1 MISARPETT
10 RSTDQMR
17 RTTLRAAALLA
28 ATTLLVTACGGS
40 DDTTAAPAP
49 VPAAPA
55 APSAPEAPAPA
66 PLPAGD
72 LVGAGATFVN
82 PIFVDWIFEYNQK
95 VNSNANINYQS
106 IGSGGGIRQ
115 FLEQTVDF
123 GASERYLRAEQLQR
137 ARRDRGCDAI
147 QFPIVFGSVT
157 IAFHDAFYD
166 GLILDGTTIGDI
178 FERRITKY
186 NDPKIAALNP
196 GRELRNE
203 DIIPVH
209 RSDGSGTT
217 SVFTTYLDKDSTV
230 EGWTLG
236 NGTEVQWPAGTIGG
250 QGNEGVAAAIQ
261 QNPGALGYLNQAYI
275 LIQGFP
281 QARVVNADGNAV
293 LATLEAT
300 KEGAE
305 VAAIPSTFQF
315 DILDIG
321 GQGFPITGTAWV
333 FVWECGYDETTEALL
348 KDFWTWAVT
357 EGGPLAEELG
367 YVGMGEGLGARVL
380 EAIDRINVL
389 GENGGSR

>member
-1 MISARPETT
+1 MRTPLRSAVA
-10 RSTDQMR
+10 
-17 RTTLRAAALLA
+17 TLAAALIVA
-28 ATTLLVTACGGS
+28 ACSGAEEPQTAPVTA
-40 DDTTAAPAP
+40 TPA
-49 VPAAPA
+49 PAAPA
-55 APSAPEAPAPA
+55 APTEE

-82 PIFVDWIFEYNQK
+82 PIFVDWIFEYANTR
-95 VNSNANINYQS
+95 NPGANINYQS

-123 GASERYLRAEQLQR
+123 GASERYLRAEQLQA

-157 IAFHDAFYD
+157 IAFHDDFYD
-166 GLILDGTTIGDI
+166 GLILDGNAIADI
-178 FERRITKY
+178 FERRITRY
-186 NDPKIAALNP
+186 DDPAIAALNP
-196 GRELRNE
+196 GRELRSE

-217 SVFTTYLDKDSTV
+217 SVFTTYLDKDSTIE
-230 EGWTLG
+230 EGRWSLG

-261 QNPGALGYLNQAYI
+261 QNPGALGYLNQAYV

-281 QARVVNADGNAV
+281 QARIVNADGNAV
-293 LATLEAT
+293 LATLAAT
-300 KEGAE
+300 QEGAE
-305 VAAIPSTFQF
+305 VAAIPSSFQF

-321 GQGFPITGTAWV
+321 GNGFPITGTAWV
-333 FVWECGYDETTEALL
+333 FVWECGYDDTTERLL

-367 YVGMGEGLGARVL
+367 YVGMGEGLAGRVL
-380 EAIDRINVL
+380 EAIARINIEDSK
-389 GENGGSR
+389 G

>member
-1 MISARPETT
+1 
-10 RSTDQMR
+10 MR
-17 RTTLRAAALLA
+17 RTTLRAAALFA
-28 ATTLLVTACGGS
+28 ATALLVTACGGS
-40 DDTTAAPAP
+40 DDTPAAPAP
-49 VPAAPA
+49 APS

-82 PIFVDWIFEYNQK
+82 PIFVDWIFEYNQT
-95 VNSNANINYQS
+95 VNRNANINYQS

-123 GASERYLRAEQLQR
+123 GASERYLRPEQLQR

-166 GLILDGTTIGDI
+166 ELILDGTTIGDI

-186 NDPKIAALNP
+186 NDPKIQALNP

-217 SVFTTYLDKDSTV
+217 SVFTTYLDLDSSV

-275 LIQGFP
+275 LIQKFP

-305 VAAIPSTFQF
+305 VAAIPSSFQF

-389 GENGGSR
+389 GENGGNR